1 MSVIGK
7 IQEDRANA
15 AAANELAQIKQADYV
30 NGLAAGKVQ
39 ELEQIRNMDV
49 GYGISAGELSQAW
62 GIPVNEVV
70 KTLQDYDNSSR
81 MQDPYGPKAHTSDDV
96 LQKYAAEKQAYINN
110 AIGSNRTYQNNKR
123 DAEQFGDVPGP
134 DGKYTLVQP
143 NNGNNLNIPLD
154 VQGGSDY
161 ITRGIDKLQSYF
173 INKPRIE
180 ANKYND
186 NVDQGLAAQWRGSYR

>member
-30 NGLAAGKVQ
+30 NGLAAGKAQ
-39 ELEQIRNMDV
+39 ELEQIRNRDV

-143 NNGNNLNIPLD
+143 NNDTSLD
-154 VQGGSDY
+154 VEGGSDY
-161 ITRGIDKLQSYF
+161 ITRGIGKLQSYF

-180 ANKYND
+180 ANNYND

>member
-30 NGLAAGKVQ
+30 NGLAAGKAQ
-39 ELEQIRNMDV
+39 ELEQIRNRDV

-62 GIPVNEVV
+62 GIPVNQVI

-81 MQDPYGPKAHTSDDV
+81 MQDPYEPQSYTSDEV
-96 LQKYAAEKQAYINN
+96 LREYAAEKQAYINN

-123 DAEQFGDVPGP
+123 DAERFGDVPGP

-143 NNGNNLNIPLD
+143 DNGTSLD
-154 VQGGSDY
+154 VEGGPDY

>member
-39 ELEQIRNMDV
+39 ELEQIRNRDV

-62 GIPVNEVV
+62 GIPVNQVI

-81 MQDPYGPKAHTSDDV
+81 MQDPYEPQSYTSDEV

-134 DGKYTLVQP
+134 DGKYALVQP
-143 NNGNNLNIPLD
+143 DNDTSLD
-154 VQGGSDY
+154 VEGGSDY